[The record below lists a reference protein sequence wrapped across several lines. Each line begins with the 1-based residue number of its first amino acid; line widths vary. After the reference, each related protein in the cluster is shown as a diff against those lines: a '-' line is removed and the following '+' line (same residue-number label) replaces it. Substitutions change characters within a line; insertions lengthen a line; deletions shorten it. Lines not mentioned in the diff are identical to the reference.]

1 MLKNYLGRQRTNRTH
16 LPVLCFPECCC
27 SVSQNENIE
36 TSVAEEFSASQGLG
50 VFLVASN
57 VPLHKT
63 CSCCMIFEK

>member
-1 MLKNYLGRQRTNRTH
+1 MH

-50 VFLVASN
+50 LFFFFVTSN
-57 VPLHKT
+57 VA
-63 CSCCMIFEK
+63 